1 MDESSPFS
9 CASEL
14 LEIQRP
20 AGDGQTSL
28 RNIPLRRDGILA
40 KLGRTRAD
48 EIQVL
53 IPHSIADS
61 GLGMLQELSELLRIE
76 RRMLVDP
83 ESGGAA
89 NAYTC
94 LTASPGFDRTLF
106 GAICDE
112 LIREMRDEQD
122 PAELM
127 SAIVDEWSDL
137 LSHVESRRLS
147 KEAIIG
153 LFGELICLEALLG
166 NDSIPAVESWLGP
179 EGHRH
184 DFVWTGASAEIKS
197 TVRTDGLQIR
207 VHDADQL
214 TPESGRELH
223 LVAVRL
229 EWNPGGTSLTELI
242 RRVIAKLDDSSLLL
256 ERLKLVGIPP
266 GAIDEYSDF
275 RLRVIGAVTFRITD
289 EFPAITLKTLAGITE
304 ESRITQIAYSLN
316 LTGYAGAEHSSVDAA
331 MWRELLDA

>member
-1 MDESSPFS
+1 
-9 CASEL
+9 
-14 LEIQRP
+14 
-20 AGDGQTSL
+20 
-28 RNIPLRRDGILA
+28 
-40 KLGRTRAD
+40 
-48 EIQVL
+48 
-53 IPHSIADS
+53 
-61 GLGMLQELSELLRIE
+61 MLQELSELLRIE